1 MPSTNW
7 IKSTYVMEGNVL
19 YSHSINLMLISSI
32 KHPHRNIWNNIWP
45 KIWIPWFSQVDT
57 QNEPSQTSFNHTG
70 SLAEYK
76 LESPGRKGSS
86 SFFSHSCHQYLCPTH
101 QGKEIS
107 WTYTTMR
114 VIISMVTLNAIM
126 RFSSLKWMKQNVI
139 YSRFNMDTFQK

>member
-86 SFFSHSCHQYLCPTH
+86 SFFSHSCHQYLCPH
-101 QGKEIS
+101 PPRKRNIMNIYHHESHPINGEFKC
-107 WTYTTMR
+107 Y
-114 VIISMVTLNAIM
+114 NAI
-126 RFSSLKWMKQNVI
+126 Q
-139 YSRFNMDTFQK
+139 